1 MGSAMGVS
9 GRPPW
14 DREVQRRFWRL
25 IAAGS
30 STDEA
35 AAGCGVSAPVG
46 QRWFAECGG
55 MSPMDLGPPSG
66 RYLSLEERED
76 LAALQSQ
83 SLGVRAIARRLGR
96 CPSTISRELKRN
108 TVAGR
113 DYRPS
118 TAQRHADLS
127 AARRS
132 VQPKLAT
139 NPALR
144 EYVVQRLSGQLATP
158 AGTVVAGPA
167 TRRRLGRRHGHGQ
180 DRGWG
185 WCWSPQQ
192 IAARLPVD
200 FPDDESMR
208 ISHETIYQSLFV
220 QARGGLRAE
229 LSQYLRT
236 GRTARVPRARTGS
249 DSPGRSFVTDEVL
262 ISARPAEADDR
273 AVPGHWEGDLIIG
286 EHGTAIGTLVER
298 SSRFIM
304 LLHLPPMPGHRTT
317 ARTKNGP
324 ALAGHG
330 AEAVRDAIAAQITT
344 LPEQLRRSLTWD
356 QGVEMAQHA
365 KLKIQ
370 IGLPIYFCPPHSPW
384 LRGSNENSNGL
395 LRQYFP
401 KGTDLT
407 RWGPDEL
414 AAVAH
419 ALNTRPRKTLSYR
432 TPAEALDTYLHS
444 IQQAGVATSP

>member
-1 MGSAMGVS
+1 MGVS

-25 IAAGS
+25 IAVGS

-35 AAGCGVSAPVG
+35 AAGSGVSAPVG

-180 DRGWG
+180 D
-185 WCWSPQQ
+185 
-192 IAARLPVD
+192 
-200 FPDDESMR
+200 
-208 ISHETIYQSLFV
+208 
-220 QARGGLRAE
+220 
-229 LSQYLRT
+229 
-236 GRTARVPRARTGS
+236 
-249 DSPGRSFVTDEVL
+249 
-262 ISARPAEADDR
+262 
-273 AVPGHWEGDLIIG
+273 
-286 EHGTAIGTLVER
+286 
-298 SSRFIM
+298 
-304 LLHLPPMPGHRTT
+304 
-317 ARTKNGP
+317 
-324 ALAGHG
+324 
-330 AEAVRDAIAAQITT
+330 
-344 LPEQLRRSLTWD
+344 
-356 QGVEMAQHA
+356 
-365 KLKIQ
+365 
-370 IGLPIYFCPPHSPW
+370 
-384 LRGSNENSNGL
+384 
-395 LRQYFP
+395 
-401 KGTDLT
+401 
-407 RWGPDEL
+407 
-414 AAVAH
+414 
-419 ALNTRPRKTLSYR
+419 
-432 TPAEALDTYLHS
+432 
-444 IQQAGVATSP
+444 